1 MQKNNPHLH
10 AERPGLRSQEKLR
23 SFIKTIVSEHSFNE
37 QATSIFRAKVNAMV
51 ANLEALRQT
60 SLDWGAHLDWSWNG
74 FVLSYAKLGGFS
86 NWETRIGPIY
96 ETCYA

>member
-1 MQKNNPHLH
+1 
-10 AERPGLRSQEKLR
+10 
-23 SFIKTIVSEHSFNE
+23 
-37 QATSIFRAKVNAMV
+37 MV